1 MRTVLILFLALL
13 SAGTIAQTPQTGH
26 VQKIGYVDMDSIL
39 DQMPQHKQVLSDL
52 KAHGAQL
59 EAQFKAKYAEY
70 ETKMKAYQASA
81 ATMVDLVRKDK
92 ETELQQLE
100 QNIQKFQQDAQAS
113 VQKKEADLMTPLYR
127 KIGDAIKEVAK
138 ENSFSLIINAQVGQA
153 DILLYTDE
161 RYDVSSLVLKK
172 MGVAPTASVIK
183 PK

>member
-1 MRTVLILFLALL
+1 
-13 SAGTIAQTPQTGH
+13 
-26 VQKIGYVDMDSIL
+26 
-39 DQMPQHKQVLSDL
+39 
-52 KAHGAQL
+52 
-59 EAQFKAKYAEY
+59 
-70 ETKMKAYQASA
+70 MKAYQASA

-138 ENSFSLIINAQVGQA
+138 ENGFSLIINAQVGQA

-161 RYDVSSLVLKK
+161 KYDVSTMVLKK